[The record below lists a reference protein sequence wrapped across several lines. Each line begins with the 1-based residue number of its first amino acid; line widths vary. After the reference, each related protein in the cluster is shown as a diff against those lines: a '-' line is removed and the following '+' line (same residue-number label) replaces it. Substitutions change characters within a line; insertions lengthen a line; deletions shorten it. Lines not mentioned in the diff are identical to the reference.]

1 MKKINKKISFPVL
14 ALLLMIGFS
23 SCLDDLNIA
32 PVNPNVSSVF
42 YQDEVFAKI
51 YSSLALTGQKGPD
64 GLGDVV
70 GIDEGTS
77 AFVRLVW
84 NLNELT
90 TDEAIC
96 SWGDPGIPEM
106 NFNKWSS
113 SHSNIKGLYGRF
125 YFNITLINE
134 FLTKTEGMTDAK
146 TLKQRAEARFMR
158 ALNYYY
164 LMDMFG
170 NVPFVDKVTIAESPN
185 QIKRADLFNYIIKE
199 LSQCENDMYE
209 PGESKSYYRIN
220 KVANWLLRSR
230 AYLNAEVYTGT
241 AKWDSAAMYA
251 KKVIDPSSGYSLC
264 PTYRHLFMADN
275 AGIFDG
281 STVNQ
286 APNEIIFPI
295 AADGVQTKSWGTSL
309 FLIASTHTGD
319 MPSWGTTEGWAGN
332 RARSTLVKKFFPGNL
347 PKFTDDN
354 DLTTARLPVSLKDAR
369 ALFLKGG
376 IKSKLDPSKD
386 STSLRT
392 LGIISNTFKEGFSV
406 IKYSNLRAD
415 GAKTNDIQFTD
426 TDVPLMRQAEAYLN
440 YAEALTR
447 GAAPI
452 DSYTALEAINTI
464 RRRAGKT
471 TDLTSLSE
479 QNIIDEWAR
488 EFFFEGRRRM
498 DLIRF
503 GQYGGA
509 NTGYTW
515 ELKHEVPAGE
525 DFSADFNLF
534 PIPVSEINA
543 NPNLKQNTGY

>member
-1 MKKINKKISFPVL
+1 MKSIYKNIYIPVVS
-14 ALLLMIGFS
+14 LMLTMMLG

-32 PVNPNVSSVF
+32 PVNPNVSSTF

-64 GLGDVV
+64 GLGDVA

-90 TDEAIC
+90 SDEAMC

-106 NFNKWSS
+106 NLNKWSS
-113 SHSNIKGLYGRF
+113 SHSNVKGLYGRL

-134 FLTKTEGMTDAK
+134 FLSKIEGMSDEK
-146 TLKQRAEARFMR
+146 SVRQRAEARFMR
-158 ALNYYY
+158 ALNYFY

-170 NVPFVDKVTIAESPN
+170 TVPFSESVTIDVSPK
-185 QIKRADLFNYIIKE
+185 QIPRAQLFNYINAE
-199 LSQCENDMYE
+199 LSQCEADMYA
-209 PGESKSYYRIN
+209 PNTSKPYYRAGR
-220 KVANWLLRSR
+220 VANWLLRSR
-230 AYLNAEVYTGT
+230 VYLNAEVYTGT

-264 PTYRHLFMADN
+264 PTFRHLFMADN
-275 AGIFDG
+275 AGVVDG

-286 APNEIIFPI
+286 APNEIIFAI

-319 MPSWGTTEGWAGN
+319 MPGWGTTEGWGGN
-332 RARSTLVKKFFPGNL
+332 RSREALVNKFFPGNAV
-347 PKFTDDN
+347 FSNNN
-354 DLTTARLPVSLKDAR
+354 DLTTAKVPTLSVKDAR

-376 IKSKLDPSKD
+376 IKSKLDPTKD
-386 STSLRT
+386 STSVRT
-392 LGIISNTFKEGFSV
+392 KGIISNTFKEGYSV

-415 GAKTNDIQFTD
+415 GAKSNDTQFTD
-426 TDVPLMRQAEAYLN
+426 TDIPFMRQAEAYLI

-447 GAAPI
+447 GAAPVEG
-452 DSYTALEAINTI
+452 YTALQAINTL
-464 RRRAGKT
+464 RTRAGKT
-471 TDLTSLSE
+471 TNLTTLTL

-503 GQYGGA
+503 GQYGGI

-515 ELKHEVPAGE
+515 DWKGGAVAGK
-525 DFSADFNLF
+525 DFSADFNVF

-543 NPNLKQNTGY
+543 NPNLKQNPGY

>member
-1 MKKINKKISFPVL
+1 MKRIFINIYNPIFS
-14 ALLLMIGFS
+14 LMLILGLS

-32 PVNPNVSSVF
+32 PVNPNVSSTF

-64 GLGDVV
+64 GLGDVA

-90 TDEAIC
+90 TDEAMC

-113 SHSNIKGLYGRF
+113 SHSNIKGLYGRL

-134 FLTKTEGMTDAK
+134 FLSKIEGMTDEK
-146 TLKQRAEARFMR
+146 SVRQRAEARFMR
-158 ALNYYY
+158 ALNYFY

-170 NVPFVDKVTIAESPN
+170 TVPFSETVTIDVSPK
-185 QIKRADLFNYIIKE
+185 QIPRAQLFNYINSE
-199 LSQCENDMYE
+199 LSQCEADMYAS
-209 PGESKSYYRIN
+209 GASKPYYRAN
-220 KVANWLLRSR
+220 QVANWLLRSR
-230 AYLNAEVYTGT
+230 VYLNAEVYTGT

-264 PTYRHLFMADN
+264 PTFRHLFMADN
-275 AGIFDG
+275 AGVIDG
-281 STVNQ
+281 STVNK

-319 MPSWGTTEGWAGN
+319 MPGWGTTEGWGGN
-332 RARSTLVKKFFPGNL
+332 RARATIVKKFFPGNF
-347 PKFTDDN
+347 PKFSDNN
-354 DLTTARLPVSLKDAR
+354 DLTTARLPASLKDAR
-369 ALFLKGG
+369 ALFLLGG

-392 LGIISNTFKEGFSV
+392 IGIISNTFKEGLSI
-406 IKYSNLRAD
+406 IKYSNIRAD
-415 GAKTNDIQFTD
+415 GAKANDTQFTD
-426 TDVPLMRQAEAYLN
+426 TDIPLMRQAEAYLT
-440 YAEALTR
+440 YAEAVTR
-447 GAAPI
+447 GASPI
-452 DSYTALEAINTI
+452 EGYTALAAVNALRT
-464 RRRAGKT
+464 RAGKSSPLT
-471 TDLTSLSE
+471 TLTL
-479 QNIIDEWAR
+479 QDIIDEWAR
-488 EFFFEGRRRM
+488 EFCFEGRRRM

-503 GQYGGA
+503 GQYGGI

-515 ELKHEVPAGE
+515 DWKGGEAAGK
-525 DFSADFNLF
+525 DFSADFNVF